1 MYDSILKFAEQLTFV
16 AEVKNGHVDSAGKK
30 IILAGM
36 GGSHLAADMLRFANP
51 HLDIFVHNSYGL
63 PDLPHEVLVESVLIA
78 SSYSG
83 NTEETLDFL
92 SCSLRE
98 GFRPSVITVFRQMQS
113 LTLDFLSCSL
123 REGFRPSVIASGGK
137 LLSLAKAESLP
148 YIQIPDTIIQP
159 RVAVGESFIALLT
172 LLNQVHLL
180 EEMRIVSKTFK
191 PKTLEGEGKR
201 IADMLKNRIP
211 LIYTSLEHHTI
222 AYNWKIKI
230 NETARIPVFMNV
242 FPELN
247 HNELAGFMLDTS
259 APQAPFTLVLL
270 TDDKDDSRVSK
281 RMNITEDLL
290 KEKGIPCIRVPLVG
304 ANPLEKAFTSLVLA
318 DWTAYHLALAYNLN
332 PDENP
337 AVEEF
342 KKRMKESK

>member
-98 GFRPSVITVFRQMQS
+98 GFRPSVI
-113 LTLDFLSCSL
+113 
-123 REGFRPSVIASGGK
+123 ASGGK

-201 IADMLKNRIP
+201 IADMFKNRIP

-342 KKRMKESK
+342 KKRVKEGK